1 MNFLKPLFDLI
12 NQFVFSPVLKF
23 FTEISGGSFAAGIFL
38 FTLVINILLIPLSIK
53 SQKASVQQI
62 KIKAKLDD
70 LKKRCGDDKQKYQQG
85 MQKIYTE
92 ENVSM
97 GGGCLPMMIRLLLI
111 MSVYYLVISPIT
123 YLAPDIKPE
132 TISAA
137 SVAAGIDEDN
147 KASAYRAELIIVEKA
162 LDSETTDESLLAVRE
177 GISDIKFELFG
188 KIDLTKTPKFE
199 LNFSKVSKEQFLLWL
214 IPIASFVA
222 AMFSSVL
229 SMAQQKK
236 VNPGAPNMAGMLLTM
251 PIISLVIAFSAPAGL
266 GFYWACSS
274 LIGALVQAGLQE
286 FYGPH
291 KMVAKEQGKLILS
304 AYEKEQKIKKAKAD
318 NE

>member
-1 MNFLKPLFDLI
+1 MNFLNPLFDII
-12 NQFVFSPVLKF
+12 NRFVFSPVLRF
-23 FTEISGGSFAAGIFL
+23 FTELSGGSFAAGIFL

-62 KIKAKLDD
+62 KIKPKLDE

-97 GGGCLPMMIRLLLI
+97 GGGCLPMFIRLLLI

-123 YLAPDIKPE
+123 YLAVDIPKE
-132 TISAA
+132 TITAA
-137 SVAAGIDEDN
+137 TEAAEASDN
-147 KASAYRAELIIVEKA
+147 YRAELLVIEKA
-162 LDSETTDESLLAVRE
+162 LDPETTDESLLAVRE

-188 KIDLTKTPKFE
+188 KIDLTKTPNFS
-199 LNFSKVSKEQFLLWL
+199 LNFSKVSKEQVLLWL
-214 IPIASFVA
+214 IPFASFIT
-222 AMFSSVL
+222 AMFSSIM
-229 SMAQQKK
+229 SMAQQKR
-236 VNPGAPNMAGMLLTM
+236 VNPGAPSMAGMMLTM

-274 LIGALVQAGLQE
+274 LIGAFVQAGLQE

-291 KMVAKEQGKLILS
+291 KMIAKEQAKVITA
-304 AYEKEQKIKKAKAD
+304 AYDKEQKLKKATAD
-318 NE
+318 ND

>member
-1 MNFLKPLFDLI
+1 MRPLFDLI
-12 NQFVFSPVLKF
+12 NKFIFSPVLRF

-38 FTLVINILLIPLSIK
+38 FTLAINILLIPLSIK

-62 KIKAKLDD
+62 KIKPKLDD

-97 GGGCLPMMIRLLLI
+97 GGGCLPMIIRLLLI
-111 MSVYYLVISPIT
+111 MSVYYLVVSPIT
-123 YLAPDIKPE
+123 YLAPDISRE
-132 TISAA
+132 TL
-137 SVAAGIDEDN
+137 VAAAETCDYDLNN
-147 KASAYRAELIIVEKA
+147 KADATRAELVVVEKA

-177 GISDIKFELFG
+177 GIKDIKFELFG

-199 LNFSKVSKEQFLLWL
+199 LNFSKVDKEQLLLWL
-214 IPIASFVA
+214 IPIASFLA
-222 AMFSSVL
+222 AIFSSVL
-229 SMAQQKK
+229 SLAQQKK
-236 VNPGAPNMAGMLLTM
+236 VNPGAPSMAGMMLTM

-274 LIGALVQAGLQE
+274 LIGAFVQAGLQE

-291 KMVAKEQGKLILS
+291 KMIAKEQGKLITT
-304 AYEKEQKIKKAKAD
+304 AYEKEQKTKLANAD
-318 NE
+318 SE